1 MEASEYPV
9 SNIPEPLKELDQWV
23 GWRRINKED
32 RTIKMPVN
40 IHTGAAASSS
50 DPRTWS
56 SFEDALAYFAKHREL
71 AGLGFVFTDSDPY
84 AGVDLDDCLDTN
96 GDFIWGRDVVKGLQ
110 SYTEISPSG
119 HGVKLFVEASKPERA
134 KCRKDGFGPLKIGKV
149 EVYDRGRFFAVTGE
163 RMKPFPL
170 TIENREDDLNAMCN
184 WLWPQQASQSKTT
197 QDGTGSGSDTEAAYD
212 ACLSK
217 MRAMKVTDHNDGSH
231 RLYAACCRCVEFN
244 LGDQSA
250 IRCIRQYASEVPFPK
265 QWTDDEI
272 TKRLR
277 DAESKCDRRS
287 TTKDASGTNASS
299 SKTHVE
305 PKYLPVDK
313 LVASYPEMRQPIIE
327 GLLRQGE
334 TMNVI
339 APPKLGKSWLVTDL
353 AVAIATGRRW
363 LDVYDTHQGNVLLLD
378 NELHAETSAS
388 RIPRVTS
395 ARGLQVQDIG
405 QSLCIDNLRGRLPDL
420 KALSSYFLELPKDHF
435 KIIILDAFYRFLPK
449 DTDENSNANITDLYN
464 LIDGYSAQLNCSFIL
479 VHHASKG
486 NQSGKSVTDV
496 GAGAGSQARASDT
509 HMVLRHHQEAGCVVV
524 DAAVRS
530 WPPIE
535 PQCLRWDFPI
545 WHRDDLLDP
554 KDLKLDYPRRKSEG
568 KTTTKKEA
576 KEQWTAE
583 RFVEMFVCE
592 EPQRM
597 TTIRSRAGEAMGSM
611 RKAKYLQQEAVDLNL
626 IHVWKAGANQP
637 LRLATIEQPKSS
649 ELDDF

>member
-9 SNIPEPLKELDQWV
+9 SNIPEPLRQRDQWV
-23 GWRRINKED
+23 GW
-32 RTIKMPVN
+32 KMIFKDERPTKIPVN
-40 IHTGAAASSS
+40 VHTGYAASSS
-50 DPRTWS
+50 DPRTWA
-56 SFEDALAYFAKHREL
+56 SFDAALAYFRDHPEL
-71 AGLGFVFTDSDPY
+71 AGLGFVFSKDDPF
-84 AGVDLDDCLDTN
+84 AGVDLDDCLSDA
-96 GDFIWGRDVVKGLQ
+96 GEFIWGEEVVRGL
-110 SYTEISPSG
+110 STYTEVSPSG
-119 HGVKLFVEASKPERA
+119 RGVKLFVEATKPDGA
-134 KCRKDGFGPLKIGKV
+134 KCRKDGFGPLMIGKV
-149 EVYDRGRFFAVTGE
+149 EVYDRGRFFAVTGQ
-163 RMKPFPL
+163 RMAAFPS
-170 TIENREDDLNAMCN
+170 TIEDRQRDLNGMCD
-184 WLWPQQASQSKTT
+184 WLWPKQASQPEPKR
-197 QDGTGSGSDTEAAYD
+197 DENCSGNSGDAVYQ

-217 MRAMKVTDHNDGSH
+217 MRAMKVSDHNDGSH
-231 RLYAACCRCVEFN
+231 RLFAACCRCIEFN
-244 LGDQSA
+244 LDDQSA
-250 IRCIRQYASEVPFPK
+250 IRCIRQYAGEVPFPK
-265 QWTDDEI
+265 QWSDDEI
-272 TKRLR
+272 MKRLR
-277 DAESKCDRRS
+277 DAESHCDRGTATADTAETKSS
-287 TTKDASGTNASS
+287 TKQPY
-299 SKTHVE
+299 VE

-313 LVASYPEMRQPIIE
+313 LVASYPEMRQPIID

-395 ARGLQVQDIG
+395 ARGLRVQDIG

-420 KALSSYFLELPKDHF
+420 KALASYFLELPKNHF

-486 NQSGKSVTDV
+486 NQSSKSVTDV

-509 HMVLRHHQEAGCVVV
+509 HMVLRHHQEPGCVVV

-545 WHRDDLLDP
+545 WHRDDTLKP
-554 KDLKLDYPRRKSEG
+554 QDLKKEFQSRRAEP
-568 KTTTKKEA
+568 KTDKKKA
-576 KEQWTAE
+576 PKEEWTVE
-583 RFVEMFVCE
+583 RFVKQFVCE

-611 RKAKYLQQEAVDLNL
+611 RKAKEFQEEAVDLGL
-626 IHVWKAGANQP
+626 VHKWKAGANQP
-637 LRLATIEQPKSS
+637 VRLATVAQPSD
-649 ELDDF
+649 EDDF